1 MIITMKDILE
11 IKKLTKSFRNNQV
24 LNNFSYT
31 FKEKTIYALMGANGS
46 GKTTLFNLISGFLPS
61 DGGEILF
68 KNHAIQNLKPQQISN
83 FGLSRTFQDMRLI
96 PSLTVYDNILLALK
110 NKQSEKI
117 LQALFPNKSE
127 QYEEEITEIMV
138 KTHLSKI
145 RDSKAQDISYGQQK
159 LLNLAVAMAN
169 DFDLLL
175 LDEPVA
181 GVQPEYREEIL
192 TLIKGFDKTVI
203 VIEHNPEF
211 IECLTDNILFL
222 EGGNI
227 IAEGDY
233 ATIKSNLQVQKA
245 YL

>member
-1 MIITMKDILE
+1 MLK
-11 IKKLTKSFRNNQV
+11 IKNLTKSFGSNQV
-24 LNNFSYT
+24 LNNFSYS
-31 FKEKTIYALMGANGS
+31 FKERTIYALMGANGS
-46 GKTTLFNLISGFLPS
+46 GKTTLFNLLSGFLPS
-61 DGGEILF
+61 DGGEIRF
-68 KNHAIQNLKPQQISN
+68 KNHPIQNLNPHQISN
-83 FGLSRTFQDMRLI
+83 LGLSRTFQDMRLI

-192 TLIKGFDKTVI
+192 ALIKGFDKTII

-211 IECLTDNILFL
+211 IELLTDNILFL